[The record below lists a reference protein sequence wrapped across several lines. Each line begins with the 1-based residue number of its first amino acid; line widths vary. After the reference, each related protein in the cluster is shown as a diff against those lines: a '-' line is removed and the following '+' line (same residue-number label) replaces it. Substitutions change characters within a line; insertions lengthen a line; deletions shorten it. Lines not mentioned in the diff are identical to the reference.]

1 MFTDIISYYFV
12 IRIRKDI
19 FLSYVFIFELGLL
32 KLHSVERRSGFF
44 LRRVCY
50 LHMRGDRFFSVL
62 SHLVWGLSSF
72 TDIAEYV
79 FCLLGEIVVKTM
91 CSREK
96 MSKGRI
102 HES

>member
-50 LHMRGDRFFSVL
+50 LHMRGDRFFFSAFTPGVGTVSIYRHCRVRFLSV
-62 SHLVWGLSSF
+62 GR
-72 TDIAEYV
+72 
-79 FCLLGEIVVKTM
+79 G
-91 CSREK
+91 CSQN
-96 MSKGRI
+96 
-102 HES
+102 HVQ